1 MSRFQLRR
9 DRLRRSLKSTG
20 AAAFLVTDFTNV
32 TYLTGFSGDDSFL
45 LILPDK
51 EVMLSDPRYT
61 TQLEEECPG
70 LDLEIRSPGTA
81 MFESI
86 RKTLQKSR
94 QTSVGFESGAMTVQ
108 MHRRLTEEIPKADW
122 IPCNGHVEI
131 LRMVKDREE
140 IRAIRKAVDIAQRA
154 FAVTRCG
161 LRGAETERAVAH
173 GLENQIRLFGGRGC
187 SFPPIVACGPRAA
200 LPHASPSSV
209 VMQSH
214 GLLLID
220 WGADEPGGYKSDL
233 TRVLVTGKISPKLE
247 RVYRLVLKAQQRAID
262 SIRPGVH
269 CSAVDRVA
277 RKVIDRGGFG
287 KFFGHGLGHGIGLD
301 IHEGPRLSGGCDQ
314 PLKAGMV
321 VTVEPGIYLPG
332 VGGVRIE
339 DDILVTRDGHEVL
352 SNVPKDWDDSH
363 VTLG

>member
-1 MSRFQLRR
+1 MSRFQVRR
-9 DRLRRSLKSTG
+9 DKLRRSLKSTG
-20 AAAFLVTDFTNV
+20 ADSFLVTDFTNV
-32 TYLTGFSGDDSFL
+32 SYLTGFTGDDSFL

-61 TQLEEECPG
+61 TQLQEECAD
-70 LDLEIRSPGTA
+70 LDLEIRSPGIA
-81 MFESI
+81 MFDSI
-86 RKTLQKSR
+86 RKTLRKSR
-94 QTSVGFESGAMTVQ
+94 EKRVGFEANAMTVQ
-108 MHRRLTEEIPKADW
+108 MHTRLVEEIDK
-122 IPCNGHVEI
+122 VEWVACHGQI
-131 LRMVKDREE
+131 ENLRLIKDREE
-140 IRAIRKAVDIAQRA
+140 VRAIRDAVDIAQRA
-154 FAVTRCG
+154 FAVIRCG
-161 LRGAETERAVAH
+161 LRATETEQAVAH

-209 VMQSH
+209 TMDSH

-220 WGADEPGGYKSDL
+220 WGADERGGYKSDL

-262 SIRPGVH
+262 SIRPGVL
-269 CSAVDRVA
+269 CSAVDAVA
-277 RKVIDRGGFG
+277 RKVIDSGGFG

-301 IHEGPRLSGGCDQ
+301 IHEGPRLAGGCDR

-352 SNVPKDWDDSH
+352 SNVPKGWDDSH